1 MKLASE
7 TGFLSELWVL
17 LRDPASKSKVES
29 YEGKFPSFLRYVSSS
44 SDILEFWKKKIL
56 EVWFDLGRIW
66 LADYRISSI
75 IVSVSVE

>member
-1 MKLASE
+1 MK
-7 TGFLSELWVL
+7 
-17 LRDPASKSKVES
+17 ES
-29 YEGKFPSFLRYVSSS
+29 SRVFFGMFQVGLTYLNFE
-44 SDILEFWKKKIL
+44 KKIL